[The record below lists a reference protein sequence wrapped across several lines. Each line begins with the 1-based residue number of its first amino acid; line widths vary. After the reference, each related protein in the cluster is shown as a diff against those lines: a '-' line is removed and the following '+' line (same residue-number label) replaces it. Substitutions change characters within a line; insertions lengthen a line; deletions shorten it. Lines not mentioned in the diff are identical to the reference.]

1 MIEEENQENEAQQP
15 NPLEGFEFEL
25 LDAYF
30 ASRSPE
36 PATAKLTGD
45 AFTPE
50 YKTTDDIY
58 EELLPI
64 HQVNMQVIVVYLRYH
79 GYRLKTVADGTLRW
93 EIWRDMRFI
102 E

>member
-1 MIEEENQENEAQQP
+1 MEEEEYLGSEEQRQD
-15 NPLEGFEFEL
+15 PLEGFNLVL
-25 LDAYF
+25 LDNYF

-36 PATAKLTGD
+36 PKMGITGD
-45 AFTPE
+45 SYTPE
-50 YKTTDDIY
+50 YKTTEDIY
-58 EELLPI
+58 EDLALINPVSTRMI
-64 HQVNMQVIVVYLRYH
+64 VIYLRNH

>member
-1 MIEEENQENEAQQP
+1 MMEEEYLDNEQRQD
-15 NPLEGFEFEL
+15 PLEGFNLVL
-25 LDAYF
+25 LDNYF

-36 PATAKLTGD
+36 PKMGITGD
-45 AFTPE
+45 SYTPE
-50 YKTTDDIY
+50 YKTTEDIY
-58 EELLPI
+58 EDLEPI
-64 HQVNMQVIVVYLRYH
+64 NPVSTRLIVLYLRNH

>member
-1 MIEEENQENEAQQP
+1 MNEEEKEEYNESLQQ
-15 NPLEGFEFEL
+15 NPLEGFEFEV

-36 PATAKLTGD
+36 PGTGITGD
-45 AFTPE
+45 SYTPE

-58 EELLPI
+58 DELLPI
-64 HQVNMQVIVVYLRYH
+64 HHVSMQFIVVYLRDR
-79 GYRLKTVADGTLRW
+79 GYRLKTAVDGTLRW

>member
-1 MIEEENQENEAQQP
+1 MMEEEEYLGSEEQRQD
-15 NPLEGFEFEL
+15 PLEGFNLVL
-25 LDAYF
+25 LDNYF

-36 PATAKLTGD
+36 PKMGITGD
-45 AFTPE
+45 SYTPE
-50 YKTTDDIY
+50 YKTTEDIY
-58 EELLPI
+58 EDLALINPVSTRMI
-64 HQVNMQVIVVYLRYH
+64 VIYLRNH

>member
-1 MIEEENQENEAQQP
+1 MMEEEYLDNEQRQDS
-15 NPLEGFEFEL
+15 LEGFNL
-25 LDAYF
+25 VPLDNYF

-36 PATAKLTGD
+36 PKKGITGD
-45 AFTPE
+45 SYTPE
-50 YKTTDDIY
+50 YKTTEDIY
-58 EELLPI
+58 DDLALINPVPTHMI
-64 HQVNMQVIVVYLRYH
+64 VIYLRNH

>member
-1 MIEEENQENEAQQP
+1 MMEEEEYLGSEEQRQD
-15 NPLEGFEFEL
+15 PLEGFNLVL
-25 LDAYF
+25 LDNYF

-36 PATAKLTGD
+36 PKMGITGD
-45 AFTPE
+45 SYTPE
-50 YKTTDDIY
+50 YKTTEDIY
-58 EELLPI
+58 EDLAPI
-64 HQVNMQVIVVYLRYH
+64 NPVSTRLIVIYLRNH

>member
-1 MIEEENQENEAQQP
+1 MMEEEYLDNEEQRQD
-15 NPLEGFEFEL
+15 PLEGFNLVL
-25 LDAYF
+25 LDNYF

-36 PATAKLTGD
+36 PKKGITGD
-45 AFTPE
+45 SYTPE
-50 YKTTDDIY
+50 YKTTEDIY
-58 EELLPI
+58 EDLEPI
-64 HQVNMQVIVVYLRYH
+64 NPVPTRLIVVYLRSH

>member
-1 MIEEENQENEAQQP
+1 MEEEEYLGSEEQRQD
-15 NPLEGFEFEL
+15 PLEGFNLVL
-25 LDAYF
+25 LDNYF

-36 PATAKLTGD
+36 PKMGITGD
-45 AFTPE
+45 SYTPE
-50 YKTTDDIY
+50 YKTTEDIY
-58 EELLPI
+58 EDLEPI
-64 HQVNMQVIVVYLRYH
+64 NPVSTRLIVLYLRNH

>member
-1 MIEEENQENEAQQP
+1 MMEEEEYLGSEEQRQD
-15 NPLEGFEFEL
+15 PLEGFNLVL
-25 LDAYF
+25 LDNYF

-36 PATAKLTGD
+36 PKMGITGD
-45 AFTPE
+45 SYTPE
-50 YKTTDDIY
+50 YKTTEDIY
-58 EELLPI
+58 EDLEPI
-64 HQVNMQVIVVYLRYH
+64 NPVSTRLIVLYLRNH

>member
-1 MIEEENQENEAQQP
+1 MMEEEYLDNEQRQDS
-15 NPLEGFEFEL
+15 LEGFNLVL
-25 LDAYF
+25 LDNYF

-36 PATAKLTGD
+36 PKMGITGD
-45 AFTPE
+45 SYTPE
-50 YKTTDDIY
+50 YKTTEDIY
-58 EELLPI
+58 EDLEPI
-64 HQVNMQVIVVYLRYH
+64 NPVSTRLIVLYLRNH

>member
-1 MIEEENQENEAQQP
+1 MKEEEYLDNEQRQD
-15 NPLEGFEFEL
+15 PLEGFNLVL
-25 LDAYF
+25 LDNYF

-36 PATAKLTGD
+36 PKMGITGD
-45 AFTPE
+45 SYTPE
-50 YKTTDDIY
+50 YKTTEDIY
-58 EELLPI
+58 EDLEPI
-64 HQVNMQVIVVYLRYH
+64 NPVSTRLIVIYLRNH

>member
-1 MIEEENQENEAQQP
+1 MKEEEYLDNEQRQD
-15 NPLEGFEFEL
+15 PLEGFNLVL
-25 LDAYF
+25 LDNYF

-36 PATAKLTGD
+36 PKMGITGD
-45 AFTPE
+45 SYTPE
-50 YKTTDDIY
+50 YKTTEDIY
-58 EELLPI
+58 EDLEPI
-64 HQVNMQVIVVYLRYH
+64 NPVSTRLIVLYLRNH